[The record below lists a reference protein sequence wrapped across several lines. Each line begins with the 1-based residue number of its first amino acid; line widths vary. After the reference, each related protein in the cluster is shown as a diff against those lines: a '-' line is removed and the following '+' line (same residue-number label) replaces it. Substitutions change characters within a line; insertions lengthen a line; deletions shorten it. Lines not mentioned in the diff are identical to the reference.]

1 MLVVGMEKKGMI
13 KLIEWNPLFFGSS
26 SRECLPNSYSMG
38 LTVLTLALL
47 FPMGVLGLFSAD
59 WPISYQL
66 FPLYLSLFLFG
77 MPHGGADHLLIWG
90 MIRKS
95 TWLFRVSTL
104 LLYPTLSV
112 LYLICWHFQPVASAI
127 FFLAITIF
135 HWGQGDRYISV
146 KLHRA
151 SYLERSSLL
160 MILHIMARGSIPI
173 LLPGFLG
180 NETYRLFLE
189 AMIRQGGQVDY
200 DLTWVSQNH
209 FFFLLVPLIFISLQL
224 FFSMIQL
231 QKDEKVAWGLDLA
244 EACFLFS
251 WFLFLPPLWALGIYF
266 ALWHSLRHGL
276 RIIWMDPTGKKSLL
290 TGAYLKLKARWLQI
304 SGLMTILALVGLWFL
319 LALPLS
325 FRGIQLDWLGKA
337 MLGISILTLPHTVV
351 VCLMDRFQLK
361 K

>member
-1 MLVVGMEKKGMI
+1 MEGLAKQVMMKW
-13 KLIEWNPLFFGSS
+13 IEWNPLIFGSS
-26 SRECLPNSYSMG
+26 TGECLPKSYSMG
-38 LTVLTLALL
+38 LTKLTVALL
-47 FPMGVLGLFSAD
+47 FPMGILGLFSAD

-95 TWLFRVSTL
+95 TLLFRVSTL

-135 HWGQGDRYISV
+135 HWGQGDRYLSV

-151 SYLERSSLL
+151 AYLERSGLL
-160 MILHIMARGSIPI
+160 KTLHILARGSIPI
-173 LLPGFLG
+173 LLPGYLG
-180 NETYRLFLE
+180 NETYRMFLE
-189 AMIRQGGQVDY
+189 EMIRQGGQVDY
-200 DLTWVSQNH
+200 DLSWVSDNQL
-209 FFFLLVPLIFISLQL
+209 FFLIVPLVFISLQL
-224 FFSMIQL
+224 FFSIIQL
-231 QKDEKVAWGLDLA
+231 QKDEKLAWRLDLA